1 MCHQASSPKESGCN
15 FMRARRAGSHT
26 TSASHCHTS
35 NTWRVTCDPRVH
47 ARPWTCVPPSCTCAR
62 IAAGGASLVHM
73 RVYRSRGGVTR
84 TSPMRLPLQRMRRR
98 VSQQGGRHEDL
109 ADEATFSAHAQRSW
123 QGLTDG
129 LRDSTAI

>member
-1 MCHQASSPKESGCN
+1 MDVRSSLVN
-15 FMRARRAGSHT
+15 MRA
-26 TSASHCHTS
+26 
-35 NTWRVTCDPRVH
+35 
-47 ARPWTCVPPSCTCAR
+47 
-62 IAAGGASLVHM
+62 
-73 RVYRSRGGVTR
+73 YRSRGGVPR
-84 TSPMRLPLQRMRRR
+84 AHAR